1 MFPFKF
7 RLGNELAKQVTVEM
21 IVRGD
26 ILDNNV
32 LRKFALKLKKQRF
45 TIDFTSSVAVPPFLV
60 ATEKKYPS
68 LAVLYATL
76 DLEHIFT
83 TRKLLVELA
92 EEEDLEIISFKQL

>member
-1 MFPFKF
+1 M
-7 RLGNELAKQVTVEM
+7 AKQVTVEM

-26 ILDNNV
+26 IIDNNI
-32 LRKFALKLKKQRF
+32 LRKYAMKLKEQSF

-60 ATEKKYPS
+60 AAEKKYPS

-76 DLEHIFT
+76 DLENIFE